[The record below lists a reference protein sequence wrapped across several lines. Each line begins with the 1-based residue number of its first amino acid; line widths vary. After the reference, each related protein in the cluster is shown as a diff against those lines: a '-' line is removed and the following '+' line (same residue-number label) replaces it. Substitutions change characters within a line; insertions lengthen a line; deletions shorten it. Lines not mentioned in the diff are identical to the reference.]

1 MRMDKFTNQFQKALA
16 DAQSAA
22 VRGNHNY
29 IEVEHVMCVMLQDE
43 DFGVRHFLET
53 ASLNI
58 NNFKDDL
65 DQKISNMPTVHGN
78 EGDVHLSRDLV
89 KVLNIC
95 DKIAAERKDQ
105 YIATD
110 VFLLALLK
118 QDGSVLDLMK
128 KNGLNDNSL
137 TNVINKSRQDNI
149 IDSKDAEQQFQALDK
164 YTINLTKKA
173 LAGKLDPVIGRDD
186 EIRRSMQVL
195 QRRTKNNPVL
205 IGEPGVGKT
214 AIAEGLAQRIINNEG
229 PEGLKNKQL
238 LCLDLAALIAGAKFR
253 GEFEQRL
260 KSVLKEL
267 AKLEGQAI
275 IFIDELHTVV
285 GAGNADGA
293 MDAGNILK
301 PALARG
307 DLHCI
312 GATTLNEYRQYIE
325 KDAALERRFQKVMIQ
340 EPDAETT
347 VAILRGLKERYEVHH
362 GVSITDAAII
372 SAVNLSL
379 RYINDRFLPDKAI
392 DLMDEAAS
400 RIRMEIDSK
409 PELMD
414 KLSRKIIQ
422 LKMEKQV
429 LSKENDELS
438 IDKLKDLSIQIND
451 LEKEYADL
459 DEVWSA
465 EKAAVSGL
473 QNAKEELDKL
483 RTDLDN
489 AKRTGD
495 LAKMSEIQYGLIP
508 ACEIKIASFDKFKG
522 KNFKM
527 LRNSVEADEI
537 AEVIAKQTGIPV
549 SKMLQGEKEKLLNL
563 EQSLHESVIGQELAI
578 SKVSDCIR
586 RSRSGLSDPKRPIG
600 SFLFLGPTGV
610 GKTELCKSLAKF
622 MFDSENIIRIDM
634 SEYMEKHAVAKLIG
648 APPGYVGYEE
658 GGYLTEKIRRQP
670 YSVILLDEVEKAH
683 KDVFNL
689 LLQVLDE
696 GRLTDSHGRTV
707 NFKNTIIVMTS
718 NLGAEEIKNNYKNYD
733 KMYNAVMKIVG
744 KYFRVE
750 FLNRLD
756 ECLVFH
762 SLTKENILDI
772 TKIQINQLRKKLL
785 SQGFEIELSENAL
798 HYIAKIGFD
807 SVYGARFLKRTIQQY
822 IENPL
827 SKKLLSGDLKNN
839 IAIDLINN
847 SLEIVVN

>member
-1 MRMDKFTNQFQKALA
+1 MRMDKFTHQFQKALA
-16 DAQSAA
+16 DAQSKA
-22 VRGNHNY
+22 VRSSHNY
-29 IEVEHVMCVMLQDE
+29 IEVEHVLCVMLQDE
-43 DFGVRHFLET
+43 EFGVRHFLEN
-53 ASLNI
+53 ANLNV
-58 NNFKDDL
+58 NNFRDDL
-65 DQKISNMPTVHGN
+65 DQKLANMPTVHGN
-78 EGDVHLSRDLV
+78 EGEVHLSRDFV
-89 KVLNIC
+89 TILNIC
-95 DKIAAERKDQ
+95 DKIAAQRKDQ

-110 VFLLALLK
+110 IFLLALLK
-118 QDGSVLDLMK
+118 QDGNVVALMK
-128 KNGLNDNSL
+128 KNGLDVDALNKTIND
-137 TNVINKSRQDNI
+137 SRQNNK
-149 IDSKDAEQQFQALDK
+149 IDSQDAEQQFQALDK

-214 AIAEGLAQRIINNEG
+214 AIAEGLAQRIINNEV

-260 KSVLKEL
+260 KAVLKEL
-267 AKLEGQAI
+267 AKLEGKAI

-325 KDAALERRFQKVMIQ
+325 KDAALERRFQKVMVK
-340 EPDAETT
+340 EPDEETT
-347 VAILRGLKERYEVHH
+347 IAILRGLKERYEVHH
-362 GVSITDAAII
+362 GVSITDSAII
-372 SAVNLSL
+372 AAVNFSS

-409 PELMD
+409 PEVMD

-422 LKMEKQV
+422 LKMEQQV
-429 LSKENDELS
+429 LTTETDDLSKE
-438 IDKLKDLSIQIND
+438 KLHDLVSQIND
-451 LEKEYADL
+451 LEKKYADF

-465 EKAAVSGL
+465 EKAAVTGL
-473 QNAKEELDKL
+473 QAAKEELDRL
-483 RTDLDN
+483 RIELDN
-489 AKRTGD
+489 AKRSGD
-495 LAKMSEIQYGLIP
+495 LARMSEIQYGLIP
-508 ACEIKIASFDKFKG
+508 ACEQKIAAADKMKG
-522 KNFKM
+522 KNFKL
-527 LRNSVEADEI
+527 LRNSVEAEEI
-537 AEVIAKQTGIPV
+537 AEVVAKQTGIPV
-549 SKMLQGEKEKLLNL
+549 AKMLQGEKEKLLNL
-563 EQSLHESVIGQELAI
+563 EKVLHESVIGQEIAI
-578 SKVSDCIR
+578 KKIADCIR
-586 RSRSGLSDPKRPIG
+586 RSRSGLSDPKKPIG

-610 GKTELCKSLAKF
+610 GKTELCKSLARF

-670 YSVILLDEVEKAH
+670 YAVILLDEVEKAH
-683 KDVFNL
+683 QDVFNL

-696 GRLTDSHGRTV
+696 GRLTDNQGRTV

-733 KMYNAVMKIVG
+733 KMYSSVMKIVG

-750 FLNRLD
+750 FLNRID
-756 ECLVFH
+756 DSLVFYP
-762 SLTKENILDI
+762 LTKENIFAI
-772 TKIQINQLRKKLL
+772 TKIQFNYLKKRLL
-785 SQGFEIELSENAL
+785 SQGIEIDISDNAVQ
-798 HYIAKIGFD
+798 YIADIGFD
-807 SVYGARFLKRTIQQY
+807 AVYGARFLKRTIQQY

-827 SKKLLSGDLKNN
+827 SKKILLGDLENKIIID
-839 IAIDLINN
+839 IANDK
-847 SLEIVVN
+847 SEIILK